1 MNIVE
6 TSIDAIKPYSANPR
20 IISETAVA
28 SVADSLTNFGWQQ
41 PIVVDKN
48 NFIVVGHTRFLA
60 AKKLGYKKV
69 PVHTAKDLTEEK
81 IKAYRLLDN
90 KLGELSVWDDE
101 LLNSELD
108 SLKDLETDLEDL
120 LSIFEA
126 DDSNNNDISFLDD
139 DVKNQFDVQ
148 EKQVINELGDYVTLS
163 FVMTPDDRDLVMES
177 LKSIQ
182 RQEDFSNITQSLV
195 KIVKELK

>member
-48 NFIVVGHTRFLA
+48 NFFVVGHTRFLA

>member
-69 PVHTAKDLTEEK
+69 PVHTAKNLTEEK

-101 LLNSELD
+101 LLNSELE
-108 SLKDLETDLEDL
+108 SLKHLETDLEDL
-120 LSIFEA
+120 LSIFQT
-126 DDSNNNDISFLDD
+126 DDANNDDISFLDD

>member
-6 TSIDAIKPYSANPR
+6 TSIEAIKPYSANPR

-60 AKKLGYKKV
+60 AKKLGYKNV

-120 LSIFEA
+120 LAIFQM
-126 DDSNNNDISFLDD
+126 DDANNDDISFLDD

-195 KIVKELK
+195 KIVKEIK

>member
-6 TSIDAIKPYSANPR
+6 TSIEAIKPYSANPR

-60 AKKLGYKKV
+60 AKKLGYKNV

-120 LSIFEA
+120 LAIFQM
-126 DDSNNNDISFLDD
+126 DDANNDDISFLDD

-163 FVMTPDDRDLVMES
+163 FLMTPDERDMVMES
-177 LKSIQ
+177 
-182 RQEDFSNITQSLV
+182 
-195 KIVKELK
+195 

>member
-69 PVHTAKDLTEEK
+69 PVHTAKNLTEEK

-101 LLNSELD
+101 LLNSELE
-108 SLKDLETDLEDL
+108 SLKHLETDLEDL
-120 LSIFEA
+120 LSIFQTDDA
-126 DDSNNNDISFLDD
+126 DNDDISFLDD

>member
-6 TSIDAIKPYSANPR
+6 TNIEAIKPYSANPR
-20 IISETAVA
+20 IISETAVS

>member
-6 TSIDAIKPYSANPR
+6 TSIEAIKPYSANPR

-60 AKKLGYKKV
+60 AKKLGYKNV

-81 IKAYRLLDN
+81 IKACLLYTSDAA
-90 KLGELSVWDDE
+90 DE
-101 LLNSELD
+101 
-108 SLKDLETDLEDL
+108 
-120 LSIFEA
+120 
-126 DDSNNNDISFLDD
+126 
-139 DVKNQFDVQ
+139 
-148 EKQVINELGDYVTLS
+148 
-163 FVMTPDDRDLVMES
+163 
-177 LKSIQ
+177 
-182 RQEDFSNITQSLV
+182 
-195 KIVKELK
+195 